1 MKMDFRDLPQN
12 KQEDLQR
19 IVAIV
24 REHCPS
30 VGMIIL
36 FGSYARGDWREM
48 KDLAP
53 DRKSGHPSD
62 YDILVITQD
71 EEPCDSQAWQ
81 AITEAC
87 AEVRLTAIP
96 RFIHHDIEFVNGKL
110 ERGQYFFAD
119 IVAEGRLLYNA
130 DLFELASQKEL
141 QPEERLQIAQ
151 EDFAEWFESSEQFQK
166 MHQFCMDKGWLKKAA
181 FNLHQAAEAAYK
193 TFLLVFTGHIPN
205 EHYLSLLGD
214 QSAKIDPAFQT
225 VFQSKN
231 SFERDA
237 FTALEFAYIGARYDK
252 RYTIDEPT
260 VTYLAE
266 RVEALLRL
274 TEARCHEKIS
284 ALQLTAPQLQ

>member
-274 TEARCHEKIS
+274 TEARCRKKIT
-284 ALQLTAPQLQ
+284 ALQNAITV

>member
-96 RFIHHDIEFVNGKL
+96 RFIHHDVEFVNGKL

-151 EDFAEWFESSEQFQK
+151 EDFAEWFESAQQFFEGYK
-166 MHQFCMDKGWLKKAA
+166 FYRSKCWLKKAV
-181 FNLHQAAEAAYK
+181 FHLHQSAEAAHK
-193 TFLLVFTGHIPN
+193 TVLLVFTGYIPA
-205 EHYLSLLGD
+205 EHYLSFLGD
-214 QSAKIDPAFQT
+214 QTAQIDPDFGAI
-225 VFQSKN
+225 FQSKN

-237 FTALEFAYIGARYDK
+237 LTALEFAYIGARYDK

-274 TEARCHEKIS
+274 TEARCRKKIT
-284 ALQLTAPQLQ
+284 ALQNAITVK